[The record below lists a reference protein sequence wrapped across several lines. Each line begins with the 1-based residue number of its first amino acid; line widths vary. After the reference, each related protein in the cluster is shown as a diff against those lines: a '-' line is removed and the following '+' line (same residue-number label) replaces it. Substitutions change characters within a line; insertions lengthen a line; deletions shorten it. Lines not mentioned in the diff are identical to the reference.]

1 MKSPSCLILNNTAH
15 IKIHKIHTMYACAS
29 NITNNIKLAV
39 IFIPKLLLLKIEDVI
54 KIRHVFLNDNS
65 FFTIDLEYE
74 GDLI

>member
-1 MKSPSCLILNNTAH
+1 
-15 IKIHKIHTMYACAS
+15 MYACAS

-54 KIRHVFLNDNS
+54 KIRHVFLNDSS